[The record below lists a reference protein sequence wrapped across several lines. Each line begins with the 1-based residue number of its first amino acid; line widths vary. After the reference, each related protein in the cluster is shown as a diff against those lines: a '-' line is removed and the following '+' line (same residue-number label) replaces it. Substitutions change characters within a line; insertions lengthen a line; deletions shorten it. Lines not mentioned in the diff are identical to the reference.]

1 LLLKLPTEDELNL
14 IFTFTIRRKEET
26 AGTASVSTT
35 INGLTF
41 ITASN
46 AREIDNLVTREF
58 HADPNLHKNPNV
70 NLVGDY
76 STDGSNA
83 VQFDYK
89 WRWRPPQ
96 GLEDKVGIGWRNT
109 CSVCPLSWRTSS
121 VESSQQLCAVCRI

>member
-1 LLLKLPTEDELNL
+1 MLLKLPAEDDLHL
-14 IFTFTIRRKEET
+14 IFTITIRRSEEP
-26 AGTASVSTT
+26 AGTSPANTT

-58 HADPNLHKNPNV
+58 HADPNLHRNPNV

-76 STDGSNA
+76 CTDGSNA

-96 GLEDKVGIGWRNT
+96 GSDDRAGLGWRNT
-109 CSVCPLSWRTSS
+109 CSVRPSLSLSFG
-121 VESSQQLCAVCRI
+121 C

>member
-1 LLLKLPTEDELNL
+1 LLLKLPAEDELNL
-14 IFTFTIRRKEET
+14 VFTFTIRKSEET
-26 AGTASVSTT
+26 AGTASNGNTT

-46 AREIDNLVTREF
+46 ARDIENLVTREF

-70 NLVGDY
+70 NLVGDF

-83 VQFDYK
+83 VQFEYK

-96 GLEDKVGIGWRNT
+96 GGSDERFSSAGWRNT
-109 CSVCPLSWRTSS
+109 CSVRS
-121 VESSQQLCAVCRI
+121 